1 MPLKLSI
8 VTADRTVL
16 ERDDVTR
23 LVVPGSDGQLTLLP
37 SHAALMVS
45 LGIGEMLATTPEGV
59 EPIAVHGGFLQIA
72 NDEVSVLADAAEH
85 ADDINEERADE
96 ARSRAEAASAGA
108 PKTWARGSSTCC
120 VRSSRCSARCFAS
133 RSAAAST
140 APASPRPLVL
150 PADCLI

>member
-23 LVVPGSDGQLTLLP
+23 LVVPGLDGQLTLLP

-45 LGIGEMLATTPEGV
+45 LGFGEMIAYTPDGV
-59 EPIAVHGGFLQIA
+59 EPIAIHGGFLQIA

-85 ADDINEERADE
+85 ADDINEERADS
-96 ARSRAEAASAGA
+96 ARQRAEERIAGRSQAVGEGQFDLLRAQLSIQRAMLRLRVRRRKHGSGA
-108 PKTWARGSSTCC
+108 P
-120 VRSSRCSARCFAS
+120 SARA
-133 RSAAAST
+133 
-140 APASPRPLVL
+140 
-150 PADCLI
+150 

>member
-23 LVVPGSDGQLTLLP
+23 LVVPGQEGQLTLLP
-37 SHAALMVS
+37 SHAALMVG
-45 LGIGEMLATTPEGV
+45 LGIGEMLAHTPEGI
-59 EPIAVHGGFLQIA
+59 EPIAIHGGFLQIA

-96 ARSRAEAASAGA
+96 ARHRAEERMAGRLEDVGEGQVDLLRAQMSIQRSLLRIKVRRRKHGAGA
-108 PKTWARGSSTCC
+108 PT
-120 VRSSRCSARCFAS
+120 VRS
-133 RSAAAST
+133 T
-140 APASPRPLVL
+140 
-150 PADCLI
+150 

>member
-45 LGIGEMLATTPEGV
+45 LGLGEMLAYTPEGV

-85 ADDINEERADE
+85 ADDISEERADS
-96 ARSRAEAASAGA
+96 ARQRAEERIAGRSQA
-108 PKTWARGSSTCC
+108 VGEGQFDLLRAQLSIQRAMLRLR
-120 VRSSRCSARCFAS
+120 VRRRKHGTGVPSAR
-133 RSAAAST
+133 
-140 APASPRPLVL
+140 P
-150 PADCLI
+150 

>member
-45 LGIGEMLATTPEGV
+45 LGIGEMLAYTPGGV
-59 EPIAVHGGFLQIA
+59 EPIAIHGGFLQIA

-85 ADDINEERADE
+85 ADEISEERADE
-96 ARSRAEAASAGA
+96 ARQRAESRMAGRTEHVGEGQLDLLRAQLSVQRALLRIKVRRRKHGTGA
-108 PKTWARGSSTCC
+108 PT
-120 VRSSRCSARCFAS
+120 VRPGAGG
-133 RSAAAST
+133 
-140 APASPRPLVL
+140 
-150 PADCLI
+150 

>member
-23 LVVPGSDGQLTLLP
+23 LVVPGLDGQLTLLP

-45 LGIGEMLATTPEGV
+45 LGFGEMIAYTPDGV
-59 EPIAVHGGFLQIA
+59 EPIAIHGGFLQIA

-85 ADDINEERADE
+85 ADDINEERADS
-96 ARSRAEAASAGA
+96 ARQRAEERIAGRSQAVGEGQFDLLRAQLSIQRARLRLRVRRRKHGSGA
-108 PKTWARGSSTCC
+108 P
-120 VRSSRCSARCFAS
+120 SARA
-133 RSAAAST
+133 
-140 APASPRPLVL
+140 
-150 PADCLI
+150 